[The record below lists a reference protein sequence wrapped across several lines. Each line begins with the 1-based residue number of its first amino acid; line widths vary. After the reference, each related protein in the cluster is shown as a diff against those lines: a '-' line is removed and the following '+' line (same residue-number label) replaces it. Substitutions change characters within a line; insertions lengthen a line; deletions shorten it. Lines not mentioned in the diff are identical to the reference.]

1 MGYLKKKEQNMLTPE
16 DVKELEEA
24 LIAKIEEIREEKGIT
39 SAALGR
45 MAFPEAGN
53 AVTKMQNIRR
63 GRKETLTIGEL
74 IKIAVALGVDPVG
87 LLSSVTFS
95 KLPRILSK

>member
-1 MGYLKKKEQNMLTPE
+1 MLTPE

-87 LLSSVTFS
+87 LLSLVTFS

>member
-1 MGYLKKKEQNMLTPE
+1 MLTPE

-53 AVTKMQNIRR
+53 AVTKIRR